1 MLVEPQDHP
10 TMSRKKVI
18 ILPKLYDYD
27 GDLSKKWFVFY
38 SYRDPASGKMN
49 RFKVYDGISEKNTI
63 VTRTNQAN
71 KIIEEFT
78 KKILNG
84 WTPYQDSSMVIYS
97 DNLKYHKATENYS
110 RIRKSNKK
118 FNYYINM
125 YMDNLNGV
133 RPSTYTTYK
142 SKFRYFSDSKIY
154 SLENMI
160 TPMEVIEMNNVYFSD
175 MQCDFVPYY
184 LTRGSRIFPLW
195 VELERVQ

>member
-18 ILPKLYDYD
+18 ILPKLHDYG

-49 RFKVYDGISEKNTI
+49 RFKVYDGMS
-63 VTRTNQAN
+63 VTKTRIQRINQAD

-97 DNLKYHKATENYS
+97 DNLMYHKAAENYS

-133 RPSTYTTYK
+133 RPSTYTT
-142 SKFRYFSDSKIY
+142 
-154 SLENMI
+154 
-160 TPMEVIEMNNVYFSD
+160 
-175 MQCDFVPYY
+175 
-184 LTRGSRIFPLW
+184 
-195 VELERVQ
+195 